1 LKWISLKIC
10 YKDFEKQQAQIGK
23 NKTWL
28 PPDKNINQDIKNK
41 NEGAGMTNQTD
52 TRIPLLSVAEA
63 EKIAADMGLPEQMA
77 PLSVFR
83 VLLRHPKLAAEL
95 ASTLNTLLF
104 DGNKFDARLRELII
118 MRIGWKTASLYEWT
132 QHWRVARML
141 DISEEDILAVRD
153 WRASPI
159 LSALDK
165 AVMKATDET
174 LDEGMISD
182 ATWAELAGQIPTHE
196 ELIELVVAIG
206 NWSLFSQLLKSLK
219 IPLEDGVVAWPPDGK
234 APQA

>member
-1 LKWISLKIC
+1 MT
-10 YKDFEKQQAQIGK
+10 DQ
-23 NKTWL
+23 T
-28 PPDKNINQDIKNK
+28 
-41 NEGAGMTNQTD
+41 GA
-52 TRIPLLSVAEA
+52 RVPLLTIAEA
-63 EKIAADMGLPEQMA
+63 EKVAAANGISEQMA

-83 VLLRHPKLAAEL
+83 VLLRHPGLAKEL

-104 DGNKFDARLRELII
+104 DGNKLDARLRELII

-153 WRASPI
+153 WQASSI
-159 LSALDK
+159 LSDLDK

-174 LDEGMISD
+174 LDQGMISD
-182 ATWAELAGQIPTHE
+182 ATWAELAKGIKAPE

-219 IPLEDGVVAWPPDGK
+219 IPLEDGVDDWPPDGK
-234 APQA
+234 KP

>member
-10 YKDFEKQQAQIGK
+10 YKEFEKQQAQIGK

-234 APQA
+234 APQV